1 MISSLELCPLV
12 WSLTINGVEP
22 LGTNE
27 IPDLN
32 VGHELCLEMSVINQF
47 SYTITAFFNVQ
58 VLLDGQT
65 TDAMMALSQTESGT
79 VLCQPEQKIQ
89 HSLEILPL
97 TSGVYDVICSCTIV
111 KINSEEKQTRDSLTD
126 NNDFVSNYPKIKI
139 HINDT

>member
-27 IPDLN
+27 IPNLN
-32 VGHELCLEMSVINQF
+32 VGHELCFEMSVINQF

-97 TSGVYDVICSCTIV
+97 TSGVYDVICSCSIV
-111 KINSEEKQTRDSLTD
+111 KIDNNDNSVVADI
-126 NNDFVSNYPKIKI
+126 NNDFVSNYPKIKL
-139 HINDT
+139 HINDN